1 MAQNV
6 RIRLVELL
14 AEKQKRDGKLYSIA
28 DIERD
33 TKIERRRLYQWRDGE
48 VTAIKTEEIKA
59 LCDFFPCEVDQ
70 LIYYISPLEKGQEY
84 VRVPADLVGMLA

>member
-1 MAQNV
+1 MAENV

-28 DIERD
+28 DIENA
-33 TKIERRRLYQWRDGE
+33 TKIERRRLYQWRDGK
-48 VTAIKTEEIKA
+48 VTAIKTEEIKL
-59 LCDFFPCEVDQ
+59 LCDYFPCEVDQ

-84 VRVPADLVGMLA
+84 VRVPSGIAQVLA